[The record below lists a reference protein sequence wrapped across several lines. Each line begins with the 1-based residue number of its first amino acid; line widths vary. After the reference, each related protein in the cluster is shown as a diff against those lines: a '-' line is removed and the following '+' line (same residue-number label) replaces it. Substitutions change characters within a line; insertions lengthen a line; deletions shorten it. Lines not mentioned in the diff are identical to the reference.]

1 MERVRRRRL
10 RRRLSP
16 VLAPVGLCDTER
28 RPARV
33 YGHGVASLVLIPTG
47 KSPDSG

>member
-16 VLAPVGLCDTER
+16 VLAPVALCDTER

-33 YGHGVASLVLIPTG
+33 CGHGVASLAHHG
-47 KSPDSG
+47 FAAFGRK